1 MKKWLLFSV
10 WAVACQ
16 IVLAQDVW
24 DLRRCVDFAIKNNI
38 QVRQNKVQ
46 EEIADLT
53 LKQSSA
59 SRIPNLNFQGSTGGQ
74 FGRSIDPA
82 TNLFT
87 NNAISFVNTAF
98 NSNVTLFNWFSLK
111 NQVAA
116 NRLSAEAARAQTL
129 VIQNDISLN
138 VAASYLQA
146 LLSREQMRIAAVQVE
161 QVKEQ
166 LAITRKRV
174 EAGSLPELNAA
185 ELSAQLARDS
195 ATFVAAESQFEINQ
209 LNLKALLNL
218 DAAVPFKIA
227 IPQADAIP
235 VDPIA
240 TLQPAEVFE
249 MAVTQQPRQQANL
262 LRLEAA
268 QKNSL
273 AAKAAMYPTIS
284 AFANIQSAYSSA
296 FETLPKGQNITTI
309 VPTQSF
315 VTVSGSNYNV
325 NTPITRPE
333 GFVNANLWRQLDYNR
348 RQILGVSL
356 NVPIFN
362 GLQAKTQYQRAR
374 LNESTLQLQ
383 MLADTLQLKQD
394 IYQAYQSAVN
404 ALNTFQSRQRSVE
417 AAQYSY
423 DLGAKRY
430 EVGLLPVIELITL
443 QNNLLRARIDEVS
456 SQYDYIFRLK
466 VLEFYKYNT
475 IKL

>member
-1 MKKWLLFSV
+1 M
-10 WAVACQ
+10 
-16 IVLAQDVW
+16 AQDVW

-38 QVRQNKVQ
+38 QVRQNLVQ
-46 EEIADLT
+46 EDIADLT

-59 SRIPNLNFQGSTGGQ
+59 SRIPNLNYQAGAGGQ
-74 FGRSIDPA
+74 FGRNIDPA
-82 TNLFT
+82 TNLFI
-87 NNAISFVNTAF
+87 NNAISFVNTGL
-98 NSNVTLFNWFSLK
+98 NSNVTLFNWFNLK

-116 NRLSAEAARAQTL
+116 NRLTAEATRAQTK

-138 VAASYLQA
+138 VAASYLTA
-146 LLSREQMRIAAVQVE
+146 LLSHEQMRIAGVQVN

-174 EAGSLPELNAA
+174 EAGNLPELNAA
-185 ELSAQLARDS
+185 ELVAQLARDS

-235 VDPIA
+235 VAPI
-240 TLQPAEVFE
+240 TSLQPADVFAA
-249 MAVTQQPRQQANL
+249 AVTQQPRQEANL

-268 QKNSL
+268 KKNSL

-284 AFANIQSAYSSA
+284 AFGNIQSAYSSA
-296 FETLPKGQNITTI
+296 FESLPKGNNITTI
-309 VPTQSF
+309 VPTQAF
-315 VTVSGSNYNV
+315 VTVSGNNYNV
-325 NTPITRPE
+325 NTPVTRPE

-348 RQILGVSL
+348 RQSLGISL

-362 GLQAKTQYQRAR
+362 GLQAKTQYQRAK
-374 LNESTLQLQ
+374 LNENTLELQ

-404 ALNTFQSRQRSVE
+404 ALNTFKSRERALETSQF
-417 AAQYSY
+417 SY
-423 DLGAKRY
+423 DLGLKRY
-430 EVGLLPVIELITL
+430 EVGLMPIIELVTL
-443 QNNLLRARIDEVS
+443 QNNLLRSKIDLAS

-466 VLEFYKYNT
+466 VLEFYKYNS